1 MKKRGKKLL
10 SLLLGT
16 AMTISVL
23 AGCGAASTTDTEEA
37 ATEAASTDES
47 TAAEASDT
55 ETTETAAVDTSE
67 HVELTMYLLGD
78 RTPDFDEVYGKIN
91 EIL

>member
-16 AMTISVL
+16 AMAISVL
-23 AGCGAASTTDTEEA
+23 AGCGSSSAADTSAADGTVEEESTV
-37 ATEAASTDES
+37 TEAA
-47 TAAEASDT
+47 DT
-55 ETTETAAVDTSE
+55 ETTETAAIDTSE